1 MNIYSF
7 LEENAREFQNKIC
20 LRYKGE
26 DMTFS
31 ELNRITSSFGNALRK
46 KGISR
51 GDRIVI
57 MLPNCPE
64 FVISYM
70 GIVGIGAVAVPVNPS
85 FTARELWHI
94 LSDSG
99 SRGIILEKRRL
110 PVLEKLTGK
119 VSLDIVITTGTEG
132 NFKDYTNG
140 PSMNAP
146 EDMDA
151 DDTAVIVYSA
161 GLTGHPMG
169 AMLTHRNLD
178 HNSDL
183 LRLCFE
189 ADHTDTT
196 LTLIPCFHTF
206 SVSANMLPMIRYGG
220 TIYLMNKLDFKELR
234 YAITEGGVSCISG
247 VPTLFYALTHHPELQ
262 DVDYRSMRGL
272 ISGGSAL
279 PIEVYKEFKNRFNA
293 DIHQGY
299 GLTEA
304 SPVCTVNDIHVKLK
318 PESIGPTV
326 PGVEARVVDDEG
338 KVLTSNQV
346 GELEF
351 KGPNVMKGYFNR
363 PKETSE
369 VMHDGWLKSG
379 DLGYMDEE
387 GYLYITGYKKQM
399 IITSGFNVYNKEV
412 EDVLNSYP
420 GVRDSAITGEPDLIR
435 GAIVK
440 AFIVKDDPGISEN
453 DIKRFAR
460 ERLAPYKSP
469 RKIVF
474 VKSIPRDNMGKIILD
489 EIKEPDQP

>member
-7 LEENAREFQNKIC
+7 LEKSASDFKNKVC
-20 LRYKGE
+20 LKYKGE
-26 DMTFS
+26 DITFY
-31 ELNRITSSFGNALRK
+31 ELDRIASSFGNALKR

-51 GDRIVI
+51 GDRVVV

-70 GIVGIGAVAVPVNPS
+70 GIVSIGAVVVPVNPS

-94 LSDSG
+94 VSDSEAK
-99 SRGIILEKRRL
+99 GIILEGRRL
-110 PVLEKLTGK
+110 PVLQKLPGD
-119 VSLDIVITTGTEG
+119 VSLDPIITTGAEG
-132 NFKDYTNG
+132 NFRDYTYG
-140 PSMNAP
+140 PPMGNP

-151 DDTAVIVYSA
+151 DDTAVMVYSA
-161 GLTGHPMG
+161 GLTGRPMG

-189 ADHTDTT
+189 ADHTDTS

-206 SVSANMLPMIRYGG
+206 SVSANMLSMIRYGG

-234 YAITEGGVSCISG
+234 YALTEGGVTCISG

-262 DVDYRSMRGL
+262 DIDYRSMRGL
-272 ISGGSAL
+272 VSGGSAL
-279 PIEVYKEFKNRFNA
+279 PIEVYKEFKNRFDA

-326 PGVEARVVDDEG
+326 PGVEARVVDEDG
-338 KVLTSNQV
+338 KLLAHGQV

-351 KGPNVMKGYFNR
+351 RGPNVMKGYFKK
-363 PKETSE
+363 PKETLE
-369 VMHDGWLKSG
+369 VIHDGWLRTG

-412 EDVLNSYP
+412 EEVLNSYP
-420 GVRDSAITGEPDLIR
+420 GVKDSAITGEPDLIR

-440 AFIVKDDPGISEN
+440 AFIVKDDPSINEN

-469 RKIVF
+469 RKVVF
-474 VKSIPRDNMGKIILD
+474 VDSIPRDHNGKAILEKMED
-489 EIKEPDQP
+489 PGKK

>member
-1 MNIYSF
+1 
-7 LEENAREFQNKIC
+7 
-20 LRYKGE
+20 
-26 DMTFS
+26 
-31 ELNRITSSFGNALRK
+31 
-46 KGISR
+46 
-51 GDRIVI
+51 
-57 MLPNCPE
+57 
-64 FVISYM
+64 
-70 GIVGIGAVAVPVNPS
+70 
-85 FTARELWHI
+85 
-94 LSDSG
+94 
-99 SRGIILEKRRL
+99 
-110 PVLEKLTGK
+110 
-119 VSLDIVITTGTEG
+119 
-132 NFKDYTNG
+132 
-140 PSMNAP
+140 
-146 EDMDA
+146 
-151 DDTAVIVYSA
+151 
-161 GLTGHPMG
+161 
-169 AMLTHRNLD
+169 
-178 HNSDL
+178 
-183 LRLCFE
+183 
-189 ADHTDTT
+189 
-196 LTLIPCFHTF
+196 FHTF
-206 SVSANMLPMIRYGG
+206 SVSANMLSMIRYGG
-220 TIYLMNKLDFKELR
+220 TIYLMNKLDFKELH
-234 YAITEGGVSCISG
+234 YALTEGGVSCISG

-262 DVDYRSMRGL
+262 DIDYRSMRGL

-304 SPVCTVNDIHVKLK
+304 SPVCTVNNIHVKLK

-363 PKETSE
+363 PNETSE
-369 VMHDGWLKSG
+369 VMHDGWLKTG

-387 GYLYITGYKKQM
+387 GYLYMTGYKKLM